1 MSVKARGQ
9 VVCPDCRYR
18 QKGERKLCGKCGRSL
33 KGVTRDWWVFI
44 DHAGRKKAKKV
55 GARDAA
61 LEVAKKLEARLT
73 LGDLRVIED
82 SPTMPTVEEYAKQWL
97 SYVRS
102 VRRETT
108 AERYEETLRRHVLPV
123 FKARTLD
130 RIKRAE
136 IRDFLV
142 DQLGKGYAKTTVKLV
157 RDIFSGLFAHAVE
170 EELIAINP
178 VSGSTKRISLE
189 KDTDNV
195 DVLTTEESAL
205 LLETCE
211 ASYSDFHPFFL
222 CGLRTG
228 MRLGEILAV
237 KWSDIDWNS
246 HFIVV
251 QRSYRRGKL
260 GLPKSGK
267 ARRVDMSDQ
276 LEATLKVLL
285 QKKRKEALAT
295 GKGQVGEFVFCKAD
309 GELFEQ
315 NFIRRIFKRALKKA
329 GLREI
334 RIHDLRHTYA
344 SLLLSQGV
352 SPVYV
357 KEQMGHHSISITVDI
372 YGRWI
377 TSGDRTAVNRLDEKP
392 NETPAKPTPKET
404 AQPVKIAPLS

>member
-1 MSVKARGQ
+1 MAVKARGQ
-9 VVCPDCRYR
+9 VVCPDCLYR
-18 QKGERKLCGKCGRSL
+18 QKGEKKVCGKCGRSL
-33 KGVTRDWWVFI
+33 KGVARQWWIFI
-44 DHAGRKKAKKV
+44 DHLGKKKAKKV
-55 GARDAA
+55 GGRDAA

-73 LGDLRVIED
+73 LGDLRVVEE
-82 SPTMPTVEEYAKQWL
+82 SPTMPTVEEYAKQWI
-97 SYVRS
+97 SYVRT

-123 FKARTLD
+123 FKTRALD

-136 IRDFLV
+136 VRDFLV
-142 DQLGKGYAKTTVKLV
+142 HLLNKGYAKTTVKLI

-170 EELIAINP
+170 EELIAVNP
-178 VSGSTKRISLE
+178 VSGSAKRLSLE

-195 DVLTTEESAL
+195 DVLTAEESSLFLKA
-205 LLETCE
+205 CE
-211 ASYSDFHPFFL
+211 DSYSDYHPFFL

-228 MRLGEILAV
+228 MRLGELLAV
-237 KWSDIDWNS
+237 RWGDIDWTS

-251 QRSYRRGKL
+251 QRSYRRGKF

-276 LEATLKVLL
+276 LEATLKKLL
-285 QKKRKEALAT
+285 QKKRKEALAN
-295 GKGQVGEFVFCKAD
+295 GKGEVDGLVFCNKD
-309 GELFEQ
+309 GKPFEQ
-315 NFIRRIFKRALKKA
+315 NFIRRVFKRILKKA

-334 RIHDLRHTYA
+334 RVHDLRHTYA

-377 TSGDRTAVNRLDEKP
+377 TSGDRAVVNKLDEKP
-392 NETPAKPTPKET
+392 NETYTKPTKMKSP
-404 AQPVKIAPLS
+404 